1 MKKGLLFSVALA
13 GLMLGSC
20 SSSDDLNGGGTGKF
34 GADGQGFVNVT
45 LNLPTQPQST
55 SRAINDQF
63 DHGDAAEYN
72 VKDATLILFAGGDE
86 ATAKIKAAYNLSGW
100 KKNLTPSAQIST
112 TLSKVQK
119 INVISASPTDKI
131 YAFVV
136 LNHND
141 VLKVTSTN
149 TLLVNGVNFDGTFS
163 ELSTKDMNKSLV
175 KDNLMMSNAV
185 IISKS
190 GSADFSTEK
199 ATTLTDVTDKIYA
212 TESEA
217 TSHPAADIY
226 VERLAAKVTL
236 ANATGT
242 SKNTVS
248 VGSGTAAKTFSYSL
262 EGWRLANVNTSSYLT
277 RQYDNTWNGYKS
289 DATDF
294 TTASHVDYDNNSY
307 RFAGI
312 SAIATGKGYRTY
324 WGKDANYDVAPS
336 FTDGNAEPTLA
347 GGASTYCYENTFNV
361 AHQNVNETT
370 CAIVKMKITPDGYTE
385 GTFFTIDDNKGV
397 VYSEADVKTEIG
409 KRFLAEMGSAYV
421 KTHYYPSATGTIT
434 VKDVEFANAAGEV
447 TITKM
452 TLTDGTTTPDQ
463 VVSDADL
470 NTFKPSIKV
479 NEFKDGYAYYTILIK
494 HFGDELT
501 PWNPSTKTTES
512 YPGTDNEQNWL
523 GRYGVLR
530 NNWYKLEVTGVAAIG
545 ASTPGELNVNHDTTP
560 DDNLKRYISCKI
572 NALSW
577 AVRKQGTTLR

>member
-1 MKKGLLFSVALA
+1 
-13 GLMLGSC
+13 MLGSC

-55 SRAINDQF
+55 SRAINDEF
-63 DHGDAAEYN
+63 DHGDATEYN
-72 VKDATLILFAGGDE
+72 VKDATLILFAGADE
-86 ATAKIKAAYNLSGW
+86 ATAEIKAAYNLSGW

-119 INVISASPTDKI
+119 INVISASSTDKI

-141 VLKVTSTN
+141 ALKVTSTN
-149 TLLVNGVNFDGTFS
+149 TLQVNGTDFTGTF
-163 ELSTKDMNKSLV
+163 EDLSKKDINTPLT

-190 GSADFSTEK
+190 GSADFSSEK
-199 ATTLTDVTDKIYA
+199 ATTLTDVTNKIYK

-217 TSHPAADIY
+217 TTHSAADIY

-236 ANATGT
+236 AKATGT
-242 SKNTVS
+242 STNTVS
-248 VGSGTAAKTFSYSL
+248 VGTATAKTFSYSL

-277 RQYDNTWNGYKS
+277 RQYDNTWNSYMS
-289 DATDF
+289 NAADF
-294 TTASHVDYDNNSY
+294 TTTSHVDYDNNSY

-324 WGKDANYDVAPS
+324 WGKDANYDSEAS
-336 FTDGNAEPTLA
+336 FSDGTNEPNLL
-347 GGASTYCYENTFNV
+347 GDESTYCYENTFNV
-361 AHQNVNETT
+361 AHQNVKETT
-370 CAIVKMKITPDGYTE
+370 CAIVKMKITPNGYSD

-397 VYSEADVKTEIG
+397 VYPIAEVKKEIG
-409 KRFLAEMGSAYV
+409 KRFLAEIGATNV
-421 KTHYYPSATGTIT
+421 KANYYPGTTATIN
-434 VKDVEFANAAGEV
+434 VKDVEFADAAGVV

-452 TLTDGTTTPDQ
+452 TLTDGAHDKDVTA
-463 VVSDADL
+463 ADL
-470 NTFKPSIKV
+470 ATFKPTIKV
-479 NEFKDGYAYYTILIK
+479 NEFKDGFAYYTILIK

-501 PWNPSTKTTES
+501 PWNPSTKATES
-512 YPGTDNEQNWL
+512 YPGTDNEKNWL

-577 AVRKQGTTLR
+577 AVRKQGTVLQ

>member
-1 MKKGLLFSVALA
+1 M
-13 GLMLGSC
+13 
-20 SSSDDLNGGGTGKF
+20 
-34 GADGQGFVNVT
+34 
-45 LNLPTQPQST
+45 
-55 SRAINDQF
+55 
-63 DHGDAAEYN
+63 
-72 VKDATLILFAGGDE
+72 
-86 ATAKIKAAYNLSGW
+86 SGW

-119 INVISASPTDKI
+119 INVISASSTDKI

-141 VLKVTSTN
+141 ALKVTSTN
-149 TLLVNGVNFDGTFS
+149 TLQVNGTDFTGTF
-163 ELSTKDMNKSLV
+163 EDLSKKDINTPLT

-190 GSADFSTEK
+190 GSADFSSEK
-199 ATTLTDVTDKIYA
+199 ATTLTDVTNKIYK

-217 TSHPAADIY
+217 TSHPAANIY

-236 ANATGT
+236 GNATGT
-242 SKNTVS
+242 STNTVS
-248 VGSGTAAKTFSYSL
+248 VGSGAAKTFAYSL

-277 RQYDNTWNGYKS
+277 RLYDNTWNSYKS

-312 SAIATGKGYRTY
+312 SPIATGKGYRTY

-361 AHQNVNETT
+361 AHQNVKETT
-370 CAIVKMKITPDGYTE
+370 CAIVKMKITPDGYSD

-397 VYSEADVKTEIG
+397 VYSKADVKTEIG

-421 KTHYYPSATGTIT
+421 KTHYYPTVTGTIT
-434 VKDVEFANAAGEV
+434 VNDVEFADAAGEV

-452 TLTDGTTTPDQ
+452 TLTDGTTPK

-470 NTFKPSIKV
+470 TTFKPSIKV

-501 PWNPSTKTTES
+501 PWNPSTKTTSS
-512 YPGTDNEQNWL
+512 YPGTNNEENWL

-530 NNWYKLEVTGVAAIG
+530 NNWYKLDVTGVAAIG
-545 ASTPGELNVNHDTTP
+545 ASTPGELNVNNDDTP

-577 AVRKQGTTLR
+577 AVRKQETILQ

>member
-1 MKKGLLFSVALA
+1 MKKTLLFSVALA

-20 SSSDDLNGGGTGKF
+20 SSSDDLNGGETGKF

-55 SRAINDQF
+55 SRAANDVL
-63 DHGDAAEYN
+63 DHGDAKEYN
-72 VKDATLILFAGGDE
+72 VKDATLILFAGADE
-86 ATAKIKAAYNLSGW
+86 ATAQIKAAYNLSGW
-100 KKNLTPSAQIST
+100 KKDLTPSTQIST

-119 INVISASPTDKI
+119 INVISASSTDKI

-141 VLKVTSTN
+141 ALKVTSTN
-149 TLLVNGVNFDGTFS
+149 TLQVNGTDFTGTF
-163 ELSTKDMNKSLV
+163 EDLSKKDINTPLKE
-175 KDNLMMSNAV
+175 DNLMMSNAV
-185 IISKS
+185 IISKP
-190 GSADFSTEK
+190 GKADFSSVE
-199 ATTLTDVTDKIYA
+199 ATTLTDVTDKIYK

-217 TSHPAADIY
+217 TSHPAANIY

-236 ANATGT
+236 EKATGT

-248 VGSGTAAKTFSYSL
+248 VGSGAAKTFAYSL

-294 TTASHVDYDNNSY
+294 TTASHVDYDDNSY

-361 AHQNVNETT
+361 AHQNVKETT
-370 CAIVKMKITPDGYTE
+370 CAIVKMKITPDGYTA

-397 VYSEADVKTEIG
+397 VYSKADVKTEIG

-421 KTHYYPSATGTIT
+421 KTHYYPTVTATIT
-434 VKDVEFANAAGEV
+434 VKDVEFADAAGKV

-452 TLTDGTTTPDQ
+452 TLTDGTTDKEVTA
-463 VVSDADL
+463 ADL
-470 NTFKPSIKV
+470 TTFKPTIKV

-501 PWNPSTKTTES
+501 PWNPSNKTTVS
-512 YPGTDNEQNWL
+512 YPDPKSEQNWL

-530 NNWYKLEVTGVAAIG
+530 NNWYKLDVTGVAAIG
-545 ASTPGELNVNHDTTP
+545 ASTPGELNVNNDDTP

-577 AVRKQGTTLR
+577 AVRTQGTILQ

>member
-1 MKKGLLFSVALA
+1 MKKSLLFSAVLA

-20 SSSDDLNGGGTGKF
+20 SSSDDIAGTSEKF
-34 GADGQGFVNVT
+34 SADGKGYVNVT

-55 SRAINDQF
+55 SRAANDDF
-63 DHGDAAEYN
+63 NHGDADEYKVN
-72 VKDATLILFAGGDE
+72 NATLILFAGGDE
-86 ATAKIKAAYNLSGW
+86 ATATFKAAYNLSGW
-100 KKNLTPSAQIST
+100 KKDDQPSNQIST
-112 TLSKVQK
+112 TLSKVQQ
-119 INVISASPTDKI
+119 INVISASASDKI

-141 VLKVTSTN
+141 AFKVTSSN
-149 TLLVNGVNFDGTFS
+149 TLQVNGANFDGTFS
-163 ELSTKDMNKSLV
+163 ELSTKDMDKSLV

-185 IISKS
+185 IISKP
-190 GSADFSTEK
+190 GSADFSSEK

-242 SKNTVS
+242 STNTVS
-248 VGSGTAAKTFSYSL
+248 VGSGTAAKTFDYTL

-277 RQYDNTWNGYKS
+277 RQYDNTWNSYLSNGS
-289 DATDF
+289 DF
-294 TTASHVDYDNNSY
+294 GGSVSSEYTANKY
-307 RFAGI
+307 RFAGTI
-312 SAIATGKGYRTY
+312 DIETDKGFRTY
-324 WGKDANYDVAPS
+324 WGKDANYDVVPS
-336 FTDGNAEPTLA
+336 FTDGNDEPKLA
-347 GGASTYCYENTFNV
+347 GGADTYCYENTFNV
-361 AHQNVNETT
+361 AHQNVKETT
-370 CAIVKMKITPDGYTE
+370 CAIVKMKITPNGYSD

-397 VYSEADVKTEIG
+397 VYPIAEVKKEIG
-409 KRFLAEMGSAYV
+409 KRFLAEMGATNV
-421 KTHYYPSATGTIT
+421 KANYYSATTATIN
-434 VKDVEFANAAGEV
+434 VKDVEFADAAGVV

-452 TLTDGTTTPDQ
+452 TLTDGATDKEVT
-463 VVSDADL
+463 SADL
-470 NTFKPSIKV
+470 TKFKPTIKV

-501 PWNPSTKTTES
+501 PWNPATKATES
-512 YPGTDNEQNWL
+512 YPGTDSEQNWL

-545 ASTPGELNVNHDTTP
+545 ASTPGELNVNNDNTP

-577 AVRKQGTTLR
+577 AVRKQGTVLQ

>member
-1 MKKGLLFSVALA
+1 MKKTLLFSVALA

-55 SRAINDQF
+55 SRAINDEF
-63 DHGDAAEYN
+63 DHGDATEYN
-72 VKDATLILFAGGDE
+72 VKDATLILFAGADE
-86 ATAKIKAAYNLSGW
+86 ATAEIKAAYNLSGW

-119 INVISASPTDKI
+119 INVISASSTDKI

-141 VLKVTSTN
+141 ALKVTSTN
-149 TLLVNGVNFDGTFS
+149 TLQVNGTDFTGTF
-163 ELSTKDMNKSLV
+163 EDLSKKDINTPLT

-190 GSADFSTEK
+190 GSADFSSEK
-199 ATTLTDVTDKIYA
+199 ATTLTDVTNKIYK

-217 TSHPAADIY
+217 TTHSAADIY

-236 ANATGT
+236 AKATGT
-242 SKNTVS
+242 STNTVS
-248 VGSGTAAKTFSYSL
+248 VGTATAKTFSYSL

-277 RQYDNTWNGYKS
+277 RQYDNTWNSYMS
-289 DATDF
+289 NAADF
-294 TTASHVDYDNNSY
+294 TTTSHVDYDNNSY

-324 WGKDANYDVAPS
+324 WGKDANYDSEAS
-336 FTDGNAEPTLA
+336 FSDGTNEPNLL
-347 GGASTYCYENTFNV
+347 GDESTYCYENTFNV
-361 AHQNVNETT
+361 AHQNVKETT
-370 CAIVKMKITPDGYTE
+370 CAIVKMKITPNGYSD

-397 VYSEADVKTEIG
+397 VYPIAEVKKEIG
-409 KRFLAEMGSAYV
+409 KRFLAEIGATNV
-421 KTHYYPSATGTIT
+421 KANYYPGTTATIN
-434 VKDVEFANAAGEV
+434 VKDVEFADAAGVV

-452 TLTDGTTTPDQ
+452 TLTDGAHDKDVTA
-463 VVSDADL
+463 ADL
-470 NTFKPSIKV
+470 ATFKPTIKV
-479 NEFKDGYAYYTILIK
+479 NEFKDGFAYYTILIK

-501 PWNPSTKTTES
+501 PWNPSTKATES
-512 YPGTDNEQNWL
+512 YPGTDNEKNWL

-577 AVRKQGTTLR
+577 AVRTQGTILQ

>member
-1 MKKGLLFSVALA
+1 
-13 GLMLGSC
+13 MLGSC

-55 SRAINDQF
+55 SRAINDDF
-63 DHGDAAEYN
+63 DHGDATEYN
-72 VKDATLILFAGGDE
+72 VKDATLILFAGADE
-86 ATAKIKAAYNLSGW
+86 ATAQIKAAYNLSGW
-100 KKNLTPSAQIST
+100 KKDLTPSDQIST

-119 INVISASPTDKI
+119 INVISASSTDKI

-136 LNHND
+136 LNHNNA
-141 VLKVTSTN
+141 LQVTPTN
-149 TLLVNGVNFDGTFS
+149 TLKVNGTDFTGTFAD
-163 ELSTKDMNKSLV
+163 LSNKDINTSLT

-185 IISKS
+185 IISKP

-217 TSHPAADIY
+217 TSHPAANIY

-236 ANATGT
+236 GYATGT
-242 SKNTVS
+242 SRNTVS
-248 VGSGTAAKTFSYSL
+248 VGSGAAKTFAYSL

-312 SAIATGKGYRTY
+312 SAIATGNGYRTY

-361 AHQNVNETT
+361 AHQNVKETT
-370 CAIVKMKITPDGYTE
+370 CAIVKMKITPDGYTA

-397 VYSEADVKTEIG
+397 VYTKADVKTEIG

-421 KTHYYPSATGTIT
+421 KTHYYPTVTATIT
-434 VKDVEFANAAGEV
+434 VKDVEFADAAGEV

-452 TLTDGTTTPDQ
+452 TLTDGATDQ

-470 NTFKPSIKV
+470 TTFKPTIKV

-501 PWNPSTKTTES
+501 PWNPSTKTTLS
-512 YPGTDNEQNWL
+512 YPGTNNEENWL

-530 NNWYKLEVTGVAAIG
+530 NNWYKLDVTGVATIG
-545 ASTPGELNVNHDTTP
+545 ASTPGELDVNNDDTP

-577 AVRKQGTTLR
+577 AVRKQNTILQ

>member
-1 MKKGLLFSVALA
+1 MKKTLLFSVALA

-55 SRAINDQF
+55 SRAINDEF
-63 DHGDAAEYN
+63 DHGDATEYN
-72 VKDATLILFAGGDE
+72 VKDATLILFAGADE
-86 ATAKIKAAYNLSGW
+86 ATAEIKAAYNLSGW

-119 INVISASPTDKI
+119 INVISASSTDKI

-141 VLKVTSTN
+141 ALKVTSTN
-149 TLLVNGVNFDGTFS
+149 TLQVNGTDFTGTF
-163 ELSTKDMNKSLV
+163 EDLSKKDINTPLT

-190 GSADFSTEK
+190 GSADFSSEK
-199 ATTLTDVTDKIYA
+199 ATTLTDVTNKIYK

-217 TSHPAADIY
+217 TTHSAADIY

-236 ANATGT
+236 AKATGT
-242 SKNTVS
+242 STNTVS
-248 VGSGTAAKTFSYSL
+248 VGTATAKTFSYSL

-277 RQYDNTWNGYKS
+277 RQYDNTWNSYMS
-289 DATDF
+289 NAADF
-294 TTASHVDYDNNSY
+294 TTTSHVDYDNNSY

-324 WGKDANYDVAPS
+324 WGKDANYDSEAS
-336 FTDGNAEPTLA
+336 FSDGTNEPNLL
-347 GGASTYCYENTFNV
+347 GDESTYCYENTFNV
-361 AHQNVNETT
+361 AHQNVKETT
-370 CAIVKMKITPDGYTE
+370 CAIVKMKITPNGYSD

-397 VYSEADVKTEIG
+397 VYPIAEVKKEIG
-409 KRFLAEMGSAYV
+409 KRFLAEIGATNV
-421 KTHYYPSATGTIT
+421 KANYYPGTTATIN
-434 VKDVEFANAAGEV
+434 VKDVEFADAAGVV

-452 TLTDGTTTPDQ
+452 TLTDGAHDKDVTA
-463 VVSDADL
+463 ADL
-470 NTFKPSIKV
+470 ATFKPTIKV
-479 NEFKDGYAYYTILIK
+479 NEFKDGFAYYTILIK

-501 PWNPSTKTTES
+501 PWNPSTKATES
-512 YPGTDNEQNWL
+512 YPGTDNEKNWL

>member
-1 MKKGLLFSVALA
+1 
-13 GLMLGSC
+13 MLGSC

-55 SRAINDQF
+55 SRAINDEF
-63 DHGDAAEYN
+63 DHGDATEYN
-72 VKDATLILFAGGDE
+72 VKDATLILFAGADE
-86 ATAKIKAAYNLSGW
+86 ATAQIKAAYNLSGW
-100 KKNLTPSAQIST
+100 KKDLTPSAQIST

-119 INVISASPTDKI
+119 INVISASSTDKI

-136 LNHND
+136 LNHNNA
-141 VLKVTSTN
+141 LQVTPTN
-149 TLLVNGVNFDGTFS
+149 TLKVNGTDFTGTFAD
-163 ELSTKDMNKSLV
+163 LSNKDINTSLT

-185 IISKS
+185 IISKP

-217 TSHPAADIY
+217 TSHPAANIY

-236 ANATGT
+236 GKATGT
-242 SKNTVS
+242 STNTVS
-248 VGSGTAAKTFSYSL
+248 VGSVAAKIFAYSL

-312 SAIATGKGYRTY
+312 SPIATGKGYRTY
-324 WGKDANYDVAPS
+324 WGKDANYEAAPS

-361 AHQNVNETT
+361 AHQNVKETT
-370 CAIVKMKITPDGYTE
+370 CAIVKMKITPDGYSD

-397 VYSEADVKTEIG
+397 VYSKADVKTEIG
-409 KRFLAEMGSAYV
+409 NRFLAEIGDAKV
-421 KTHYYPSATGTIT
+421 KANYYPTTTATIK
-434 VKDVEFANAAGEV
+434 VKDVEFADAAGEV

-452 TLTDGTTTPDQ
+452 ILTDGTKDKEVTA
-463 VVSDADL
+463 ADL
-470 NTFKPSIKV
+470 TTFKPTIKV

-501 PWNPSTKTTES
+501 PWNPSNKTTVS
-512 YPGTDNEQNWL
+512 YPDPNSEQNWL

-530 NNWYKLEVTGVAAIG
+530 NNWYKLDVTGVAAIG
-545 ASTPGELNVNHDTTP
+545 ASTPGELNVNNDDTP

-577 AVRKQGTTLR
+577 AVRKQETILQ

>member
-1 MKKGLLFSVALA
+1 MKKSLLFSAVLA

-20 SSSDDLNGGGTGKF
+20 SSSDDIAGTSEKF
-34 GADGQGFVNVT
+34 SADGKGYVNVT

-55 SRAINDQF
+55 SRAANDDF
-63 DHGDAAEYN
+63 NHGDADEYKVN
-72 VKDATLILFAGGDE
+72 NATLILFAGGDE
-86 ATAKIKAAYNLSGW
+86 ATATFKAAYNLSGW
-100 KKNLTPSAQIST
+100 KKDDQPSNQIST
-112 TLSKVQK
+112 TLSKVQQ
-119 INVISASPTDKI
+119 INVISASASDKI

-141 VLKVTSTN
+141 AFKVTSSN
-149 TLLVNGVNFDGTFS
+149 TLQVNGANFDGTFS
-163 ELSTKDMNKSLV
+163 ELSTKDMDKSLV

-185 IISKS
+185 IISKP
-190 GSADFSTEK
+190 GSADFSSEK

-242 SKNTVS
+242 STNTVS
-248 VGSGTAAKTFSYSL
+248 VGSGTAAKTFDYTL

-277 RQYDNTWNGYKS
+277 RQYDNTWNSYLSNGS
-289 DATDF
+289 DF
-294 TTASHVDYDNNSY
+294 GGSVSSEYTANKY
-307 RFAGI
+307 RFAGTI
-312 SAIATGKGYRTY
+312 DIETDKGFRTY
-324 WGKDANYDVAPS
+324 WGKDANYDVVPS
-336 FTDGNAEPTLA
+336 FTDGNDEPKLA
-347 GGASTYCYENTFNV
+347 GGADTYCYENTFNV
-361 AHQNVNETT
+361 AHQNVKETT
-370 CAIVKMKITPDGYTE
+370 CAIVKMKITPNGYSD

-397 VYSEADVKTEIG
+397 VYPIAEVKKEIG
-409 KRFLAEMGSAYV
+409 KRFLAEMGATNV
-421 KTHYYPSATGTIT
+421 KANYYSATTATIN
-434 VKDVEFANAAGEV
+434 VKDVEFADAAGVV

-452 TLTDGTTTPDQ
+452 TLTDGATDKEVT
-463 VVSDADL
+463 SADL
-470 NTFKPSIKV
+470 TKFKPTIKV

-501 PWNPSTKTTES
+501 PWNPATKATES
-512 YPGTDNEQNWL
+512 YPGTDNEKNWL

-545 ASTPGELNVNHDTTP
+545 ASTPGELDVNHDPTP

-577 AVRKQGTTLR
+577 AVRKQGTVLQ

>member
-1 MKKGLLFSVALA
+1 MKKTLLFSVALA

-55 SRAINDQF
+55 SRAANDVL
-63 DHGDAAEYN
+63 DHGDAEEYKVN
-72 VKDATLILFAGGDE
+72 DATLILFAGADE
-86 ATAKIKAAYNLSGW
+86 ATAQIKAAYNLSGW
-100 KKNLTPSAQIST
+100 KKDLTPSTQIST

-119 INVISASPTDKI
+119 INVISASSTDKI

-141 VLKVTSTN
+141 ALKVTSTN
-149 TLLVNGVNFDGTFS
+149 TLQVNGTDFTGTF
-163 ELSTKDMNKSLV
+163 EDLSKKDINTPLKE
-175 KDNLMMSNAV
+175 DNLMMSNAV
-185 IISKS
+185 IISKP
-190 GSADFSTEK
+190 GKADFSSVE
-199 ATTLTDVTDKIYA
+199 ATTLTDVTDKIYK

-217 TSHPAADIY
+217 TSHPAANIY

-236 ANATGT
+236 EKATGT

-248 VGSGTAAKTFSYSL
+248 VGSGAAKTFAYSL

-294 TTASHVDYDNNSY
+294 TTASHVDYDDNSY

-361 AHQNVNETT
+361 AHQNVKETT
-370 CAIVKMKITPDGYTE
+370 CAIVKMKITPDGYTA

-397 VYSEADVKTEIG
+397 VYSKADVKTEIG

-421 KTHYYPSATGTIT
+421 KTHYYPTVTATIT
-434 VKDVEFANAAGEV
+434 VKDVEFADAAGKV

-452 TLTDGTTTPDQ
+452 TLTDGTTDKEVTA
-463 VVSDADL
+463 ADL
-470 NTFKPSIKV
+470 TTFKPTIKV

-501 PWNPSTKTTES
+501 PWNPSNKTTVS
-512 YPGTDNEQNWL
+512 YPDPKSEQNWL

-530 NNWYKLEVTGVAAIG
+530 NNWYKLDVTGVAAIG
-545 ASTPGELNVNHDTTP
+545 ASTPGELNVNNDDTP

-577 AVRKQGTTLR
+577 AVRKQNTILQ

>member
-1 MKKGLLFSVALA
+1 MKKSLLFSAVLA

-20 SSSDDLNGGGTGKF
+20 SSSDDIAGTSEKF
-34 GADGQGFVNVT
+34 SADGKGYVNVT

-55 SRAINDQF
+55 SRAINDDF
-63 DHGDAAEYN
+63 DHGDATEYN
-72 VKDATLILFAGGDE
+72 VKDATLILFAGADE

-100 KKNLTPSAQIST
+100 KKDITPSAQIST

-119 INVISASPTDKI
+119 INVISASSTDKI

-136 LNHND
+136 LNHNNA
-141 VLKVTSTN
+141 LKVTPTN
-149 TLLVNGVNFDGTFS
+149 TLQVHGTDFTGTFAD
-163 ELSTKDMNKSLV
+163 LSKEDINTSLT

-217 TSHPAADIY
+217 TSHPAANIY

-236 ANATGT
+236 GNATGT
-242 SKNTVS
+242 STNTVS
-248 VGSGTAAKTFSYSL
+248 VGSGGAAKTFTYSL

-312 SAIATGKGYRTY
+312 SAIATGEGYRTY
-324 WGKDANYDVAPS
+324 WGKDANYDVDYS

-361 AHQNVNETT
+361 AHQNVKETT
-370 CAIVKMKITPDGYTE
+370 CAIVKMKIAPYGYTA

-397 VYSEADVKTEIG
+397 VYSVDAVKTAIG
-409 KRFLAEMGSAYV
+409 NKFLNDYEAKI
-421 KTHYYPSATGTIT
+421 KTSTDYYAGTTGTIS
-434 VKDVEFANAAGEV
+434 VKNVEFADVAGLV
-447 TITKM
+447 DITKM
-452 TLTDGTTTPDQ
+452 TLTDGKTDKEVTA
-463 VVSDADL
+463 ADL
-470 NTFKPSIKV
+470 TTFKPTIKV

-501 PWNPSTKTTES
+501 PWNPSTKTNAS
-512 YPGTDNEQNWL
+512 YPDPNSEQNWL

-530 NNWYKLEVTGVAAIG
+530 NNWYQLEVTGVAAIG
-545 ASTPGELNVNHDTTP
+545 ASTPGELNVNNDDTP

-577 AVRKQGTTLR
+577 AVRKQNTILQ

>member
-1 MKKGLLFSVALA
+1 MKKSLLFSAVLA

-20 SSSDDLNGGGTGKF
+20 SSSDDIAGTSEKF
-34 GADGQGFVNVT
+34 SADGKGYVNVT

-55 SRAINDQF
+55 SRAINDEF
-63 DHGDAAEYN
+63 DHGVPDEYKVN
-72 VKDATLILFAGGDE
+72 DATLILFAGADE
-86 ATAKIKAAYNLSGW
+86 ATATFKAAYKLDGW
-100 KKNLTPSAQIST
+100 KKDLTPSAQIST

-119 INVISASPTDKI
+119 INVISASSTDKI

-136 LNHND
+136 LNHNSA
-141 VLKVTSTN
+141 LKVTPTN
-149 TLLVNGVNFDGTFS
+149 TLKVHENDFTGTFAD
-163 ELSTKDMNKSLV
+163 LSKEDINTSLT

-185 IISKS
+185 IISKP

-217 TSHPAADIY
+217 TSHPAANIY

-236 ANATGT
+236 ENATGT
-242 SKNTVS
+242 STNTVS
-248 VGSGTAAKTFSYSL
+248 VGSGGTAKTFAYSL

-277 RQYDNTWNGYKS
+277 RQYDNKWNGYKS
-289 DATDF
+289 DAKDF
-294 TTASHVDYDNNSY
+294 TTTSHADFDNNAY

-312 SAIATGKGYRTY
+312 NAIATGMGYRTY
-324 WGKDANYDVAPS
+324 WGMDANYDVAPA
-336 FTDGNAEPTLA
+336 FADGNDEPTLA

-361 AHQNVNETT
+361 AHQNVKETT
-370 CAIVKMKITPDGYTE
+370 CAIVKMKITPDGYTA

-397 VYSEADVKTEIG
+397 VYSKDDVKTEIG
-409 KRFLAEMGSAYV
+409 NRFLAEIGDANV
-421 KTHYYPSATGTIT
+421 KANYYPATTATIK
-434 VKDVEFANAAGEV
+434 VKDIEFADAAGEV

-452 TLTDGTTTPDQ
+452 TLTDGTIDKE
-463 VVSDADL
+463 VKASDL
-470 NTFKPSIKV
+470 TTFKPTIKV

-501 PWNPSTKTTES
+501 PWNPATKTTES
-512 YPGTDNEQNWL
+512 YPGSDSEQNWL

-545 ASTPGELNVNHDTTP
+545 ASTPGELNVNNDNTP

-577 AVRKQGTTLR
+577 AVRKQGTVLQ

>member
-1 MKKGLLFSVALA
+1 MKKTLLFSVALA

-55 SRAINDQF
+55 SRAINDEF
-63 DHGDAAEYN
+63 DHGDATEYN
-72 VKDATLILFAGGDE
+72 VKDATLILFAGADE
-86 ATAKIKAAYNLSGW
+86 ATAEIKAAYNLSGW

-119 INVISASPTDKI
+119 INVISASSTDKI

-141 VLKVTSTN
+141 ALKVTSTN
-149 TLLVNGVNFDGTFS
+149 TLQVNGTDFTGTF
-163 ELSTKDMNKSLV
+163 EDLSKKDINTPLT

-190 GSADFSTEK
+190 GSADFSSEK
-199 ATTLTDVTDKIYA
+199 ATTLTDVTNKIYK

-217 TSHPAADIY
+217 TSHPAANIY

-236 ANATGT
+236 GNATGT
-242 SKNTVS
+242 STNTVS
-248 VGSGTAAKTFSYSL
+248 VGSGAAKTFAYSL
-262 EGWRLANVNTSSYLT
+262 EGWRLANVNASSYLT
-277 RQYDNTWNGYKS
+277 RQYDNTWNDYKS

-312 SAIATGKGYRTY
+312 SPIATGKGYRTY

-361 AHQNVNETT
+361 AHQNVKETT
-370 CAIVKMKITPDGYTE
+370 CAIVKMKITPDGYSD

-397 VYSEADVKTEIG
+397 VYSKADVKTEIG

-421 KTHYYPSATGTIT
+421 KTHYYPTVTGTIT
-434 VKDVEFANAAGEV
+434 VNDVEFADAAGEV

-452 TLTDGTTTPDQ
+452 TLTDGTTPK

-470 NTFKPSIKV
+470 TTFKPSIKV

-501 PWNPSTKTTES
+501 PWNPSTKTTSS
-512 YPGTDNEQNWL
+512 YPGTNNEENWL

-530 NNWYKLEVTGVAAIG
+530 NNWYKLDVTGVAAIG
-545 ASTPGELNVNHDTTP
+545 ASTPGELNVNNDDTP

-577 AVRKQGTTLR
+577 AVRKQETILQ

>member
-1 MKKGLLFSVALA
+1 
-13 GLMLGSC
+13 MLGSC

-289 DATDF
+289 NAADF

-324 WGKDANYDVAPS
+324 WGKDANYDSEAS
-336 FTDGNAEPTLA
+336 FSDGTNEPNLL
-347 GGASTYCYENTFNV
+347 GDESTYCYENTFNV
-361 AHQNVNETT
+361 AHQNVKETT
-370 CAIVKMKITPDGYTE
+370 CAIVKMKITPNGYSD

-397 VYSEADVKTEIG
+397 VYPIAEVKKEIG
-409 KRFLAEMGSAYV
+409 KRFLAEIGATNV
-421 KTHYYPSATGTIT
+421 KANYYPGTTATIN
-434 VKDVEFANAAGEV
+434 VKDVEFADAAGVV

-452 TLTDGTTTPDQ
+452 TLTDGAHDKDVTA
-463 VVSDADL
+463 ADL
-470 NTFKPSIKV
+470 ATFKPTIKV
-479 NEFKDGYAYYTILIK
+479 NEFKDGFAYYTILIK

-501 PWNPSTKTTES
+501 PWNPSTKATES
-512 YPGTDNEQNWL
+512 YPGTDNEKNWL

-577 AVRKQGTTLR
+577 AVRKQRTILH

>member
-1 MKKGLLFSVALA
+1 
-13 GLMLGSC
+13 MLGSC

-55 SRAINDQF
+55 SRAINDDF
-63 DHGDAAEYN
+63 DHGDATEYN
-72 VKDATLILFAGGDE
+72 VKDATLILFAGADE
-86 ATAKIKAAYNLSGW
+86 ATAQIKAAYNLSGW
-100 KKNLTPSAQIST
+100 KKDLTPSDQIST

-119 INVISASPTDKI
+119 INVISASSTDKI

-136 LNHND
+136 LNHNNA
-141 VLKVTSTN
+141 LQVTPTN
-149 TLLVNGVNFDGTFS
+149 TLKVNGTDFTGTFAD
-163 ELSTKDMNKSLV
+163 LSNKDINTSLT

-185 IISKS
+185 IISKP

-217 TSHPAADIY
+217 TSHPAANIY

-236 ANATGT
+236 GNATGT
-242 SKNTVS
+242 STNTVS
-248 VGSGTAAKTFSYSL
+248 VGSGAAKTFAYSL

-312 SAIATGKGYRTY
+312 SAIATGNGYRTY

-361 AHQNVNETT
+361 AHQNVKETT
-370 CAIVKMKITPDGYTE
+370 CAIVKMKITPDGYTA

-397 VYSEADVKTEIG
+397 VYTKSDVKTEIG

-421 KTHYYPSATGTIT
+421 KTHYYPTVTATIT
-434 VKDVEFANAAGEV
+434 VKDVEFADAAGEV

-452 TLTDGTTTPDQ
+452 TLTDGATDQ

-470 NTFKPSIKV
+470 TTFKPTIKV

-501 PWNPSTKTTES
+501 PWNPSTKTTLS
-512 YPGTDNEQNWL
+512 YPGTNNEENWL

-530 NNWYKLEVTGVAAIG
+530 NNWYKLDVTGVATIG
-545 ASTPGELNVNHDTTP
+545 ASTPGELDVNNDDTP

-577 AVRKQGTTLR
+577 AVRKQNTILQ

>member
-1 MKKGLLFSVALA
+1 
-13 GLMLGSC
+13 MLGSC

-55 SRAINDQF
+55 SRAINDDF
-63 DHGDAAEYN
+63 DHGDATEYN
-72 VKDATLILFAGGDE
+72 VKDATLILFAGADE

-100 KKNLTPSAQIST
+100 KKDITPSAQIST

-119 INVISASPTDKI
+119 INVISASSTDKI

-136 LNHND
+136 LNHNNA
-141 VLKVTSTN
+141 LKVTPTN
-149 TLLVNGVNFDGTFS
+149 TLQVNGTDFTGTFAD
-163 ELSTKDMNKSLV
+163 LSKEDINKSLT

-185 IISKS
+185 IISKP

-217 TSHPAADIY
+217 TSHPAANIY

-236 ANATGT
+236 GNATGT
-242 SKNTVS
+242 STNTVS
-248 VGSGTAAKTFSYSL
+248 VGSGAAKTFAYSL

-312 SAIATGKGYRTY
+312 SAIAAGKGYRTY
-324 WGKDANYDVAPS
+324 WGEDANYAVAPA
-336 FTDGNAEPTLA
+336 FTDGNDEPTLA

-361 AHQNVNETT
+361 AHQNVKETT
-370 CAIVKMKITPDGYTE
+370 CAIVKMKITPDGYSD

-397 VYSEADVKTEIG
+397 VYSKDDVKTEIG

-421 KTHYYPSATGTIT
+421 KTHYYPTVTGTITVT
-434 VKDVEFANAAGEV
+434 VKDVEFADAAGEV

-452 TLTDGTTTPDQ
+452 TLTDGATDQ

-470 NTFKPSIKV
+470 TTFKPTIKV

-501 PWNPSTKTTES
+501 PWNPSNKTTVS
-512 YPGTDNEQNWL
+512 YPDPNSEQNWL

-530 NNWYKLEVTGVAAIG
+530 NNWYKLDVTGVAAIG
-545 ASTPGELNVNHDTTP
+545 ASTPGELNVNNDDTP

-577 AVRKQGTTLR
+577 AVRKQETILQ

>member
-1 MKKGLLFSVALA
+1 MKKTLLFSVALA

-55 SRAINDQF
+55 SRAINDDF
-63 DHGDAAEYN
+63 DHGDATEYN
-72 VKDATLILFAGGDE
+72 VKDATLILFAGADE

-100 KKNLTPSAQIST
+100 KKDITPSAQIST

-119 INVISASPTDKI
+119 INVISASSTNKI

-136 LNHND
+136 LNHNNA
-141 VLKVTSTN
+141 LKVTPTN
-149 TLLVNGVNFDGTFS
+149 TLQVNGTDFTGTFAD
-163 ELSTKDMNKSLV
+163 LSKEDINKSLT

-185 IISKS
+185 IISKP

-217 TSHPAADIY
+217 TSHPAANIY

-236 ANATGT
+236 GNATGT
-242 SKNTVS
+242 STNTVS
-248 VGSGTAAKTFSYSL
+248 VGSGAAKTFAYSL

-312 SAIATGKGYRTY
+312 SAIAAGKGYRTY
-324 WGKDANYDVAPS
+324 WGEDANYDVAPA
-336 FTDGNAEPTLA
+336 FTDGNDEPTLA

-361 AHQNVNETT
+361 AHQNVKETT
-370 CAIVKMKITPDGYTE
+370 CAIVKMKITPYGYSD

-397 VYSEADVKTEIG
+397 VYSKDDVKTEIG

-421 KTHYYPSATGTIT
+421 KTHYYPTVTGTITVT
-434 VKDVEFANAAGEV
+434 VKDVEFADAAGEV

-452 TLTDGTTTPDQ
+452 TLTDGATDQ

-470 NTFKPSIKV
+470 TTFKPTIKV

-501 PWNPSTKTTES
+501 PWNPSNKTTVS
-512 YPGTDNEQNWL
+512 YPDPNSEQNWL

-530 NNWYKLEVTGVAAIG
+530 NNWYKLDVTGVAAIG
-545 ASTPGELNVNHDTTP
+545 ASTPGELNVNNDDTP

-577 AVRKQGTTLR
+577 AVRKQETILQ

>member
-1 MKKGLLFSVALA
+1 MKKSLLFSAVLA

-20 SSSDDLNGGGTGKF
+20 SSSDDIAGTSEKF
-34 GADGQGFVNVT
+34 SADGKGYVNVT

-55 SRAINDQF
+55 SRAINDDF
-63 DHGDAAEYN
+63 DHGVADEYKVN
-72 VKDATLILFAGGDE
+72 DATLILFVGADE
-86 ATAKIKAAYNLSGW
+86 ATAQIKAAYNLSGW
-100 KKNLTPSAQIST
+100 KKDLTPSDQIST

-119 INVISASPTDKI
+119 INVISASSTDKI

-141 VLKVTSTN
+141 ALKVTPTN
-149 TLLVNGVNFDGTFS
+149 TLLVNGTDFTGTFAD
-163 ELSTKDMNKSLV
+163 LSKKDIEKSLT
-175 KDNLMMSNAV
+175 KENLMMSNAV
-185 IISKS
+185 IISKP
-190 GSADFSTEK
+190 GDADISTEK
-199 ATTLTDVTDKIYA
+199 ATTLTDVTGKIYK

-217 TSHPAADIY
+217 TSHPAANIY

-236 ANATGT
+236 GNATGT
-242 SKNTVS
+242 STNKVS
-248 VGSGTAAKTFSYSL
+248 VGSGSTAKTFAYSL

-294 TTASHVDYDNNSY
+294 TTASHVDYDRNSY

-312 SAIATGKGYRTY
+312 SPIATGNYRTY
-324 WGKDANYDVAPS
+324 WGKDANYDVAPA

-361 AHQNVNETT
+361 AHQNVKETT
-370 CAIVKMKITPDGYTE
+370 CAIVKMKITPDGYSD

-397 VYSEADVKTEIG
+397 VYSKADVKTEIG
-409 KRFLAEMGSAYV
+409 KRFLAEIGDANV
-421 KTHYYPSATGTIT
+421 KANYYPTTTATIK
-434 VKDVEFANAAGEV
+434 VKDVEFADAAGEV

-452 TLTDGTTTPDQ
+452 ILTDGTTDKEVTA
-463 VVSDADL
+463 ADL
-470 NTFKPSIKV
+470 TKFKPSIKV

-501 PWNPSTKTTES
+501 PWNPSTKTTLS
-512 YPGTDNEQNWL
+512 YPGTNNEQNWL

-530 NNWYKLEVTGVAAIG
+530 NNWYKLDVTGVAAIG
-545 ASTPGELNVNHDTTP
+545 ASTPGELNVNNDDTP

-577 AVRKQGTTLR
+577 AVRKQGTILQ

>member
-1 MKKGLLFSVALA
+1 
-13 GLMLGSC
+13 MLGSC

-55 SRAINDQF
+55 SRAINDEF
-63 DHGDAAEYN
+63 DHGDATEYN
-72 VKDATLILFAGGDE
+72 VKDATLILFAGADE
-86 ATAKIKAAYNLSGW
+86 ATAEIKAAYNLSGW

-119 INVISASPTDKI
+119 INVISASSTDKI

-141 VLKVTSTN
+141 ALKVTSTN
-149 TLLVNGVNFDGTFS
+149 TLQVNGTDFTGTF
-163 ELSTKDMNKSLV
+163 EDLSKKDINTPLT

-190 GSADFSTEK
+190 GSADFSSEK
-199 ATTLTDVTDKIYA
+199 ATTLTDVTNKIYK

-217 TSHPAADIY
+217 TTHSAADIY

-236 ANATGT
+236 AKATGT
-242 SKNTVS
+242 STNTVS
-248 VGSGTAAKTFSYSL
+248 VGTATAKTFSYSL

-277 RQYDNTWNGYKS
+277 RQYDNTWNSYMS
-289 DATDF
+289 NAADF
-294 TTASHVDYDNNSY
+294 TTTSHVDYDNNSY

-324 WGKDANYDVAPS
+324 WGKDANYDSEAS
-336 FTDGNAEPTLA
+336 FSDGTNEPNLL
-347 GGASTYCYENTFNV
+347 GDESTYCYENTFNV
-361 AHQNVNETT
+361 AYQNVKETT
-370 CAIVKMKITPDGYTE
+370 CAIVKMKITPNGYSD

-397 VYSEADVKTEIG
+397 VYPIAEVKKEIG
-409 KRFLAEMGSAYV
+409 KRFLAEIGATNV
-421 KTHYYPSATGTIT
+421 KANYYPGTTATIN
-434 VKDVEFANAAGEV
+434 VKDVEFADAAGVV

-452 TLTDGTTTPDQ
+452 TLTDGAHDKDVTA
-463 VVSDADL
+463 ADL
-470 NTFKPSIKV
+470 ATFKPTIKV
-479 NEFKDGYAYYTILIK
+479 NEFKDGFAYYTILIK

-501 PWNPSTKTTES
+501 PWNPSTKATES
-512 YPGTDNEQNWL
+512 YPGTDNEKNWL

-577 AVRKQGTTLR
+577 AVRTQGTILQ

>member
-1 MKKGLLFSVALA
+1 MKKSLLFSAVLA

-20 SSSDDLNGGGTGKF
+20 SSSDDIAGTSEKF
-34 GADGQGFVNVT
+34 SADGKGYVNVT

-55 SRAINDQF
+55 SRAINDDF
-63 DHGDAAEYN
+63 DHGVADEYKVN
-72 VKDATLILFAGGDE
+72 DATLILFVGADE
-86 ATAKIKAAYNLSGW
+86 ATATFKAAYKLDGW
-100 KKNLTPSAQIST
+100 KKDLTPSAQIST

-119 INVISASPTDKI
+119 INVISASSTDKI

-136 LNHND
+136 LNNNGA
-141 VLKVTSTN
+141 LKVTPTN
-149 TLLVNGVNFDGTFS
+149 TLKVHENDFTGTFAD
-163 ELSTKDMNKSLV
+163 LSKEDINTFLK

-185 IISKS
+185 IISKP
-190 GSADFSTEK
+190 GSADFSSVK
-199 ATTLTDVTDKIYA
+199 ATTLTDVTDKIYK

-217 TSHPAADIY
+217 TSHPAANIY

-236 ANATGT
+236 ENATGT
-242 SKNTVS
+242 SKNKVS
-248 VGSGTAAKTFSYSL
+248 VGSGTAKTFAYSL

-277 RQYDNTWNGYKS
+277 RQYDNNWNGYKS

-294 TTASHVDYDNNSY
+294 TVTSHTDYDNNAY

-312 SAIATGKGYRTY
+312 KAIDTGMGYRTY
-324 WGKDANYDVAPS
+324 WGKDANYDVLPN
-336 FTDGNAEPTLA
+336 FTDGNDEPTLA

-361 AHQNVNETT
+361 AHQNVKETT
-370 CAIVKMKITPDGYTE
+370 CAIVKMKITPEGYSD

-397 VYSEADVKTEIG
+397 VYSIDDVKTEIG
-409 KRFLAEMGSAYV
+409 KRFLAEIGDANV
-421 KTHYYPSATGTIT
+421 KANYYPTTTATITVT
-434 VKDVEFANAAGEV
+434 VKDVEFADAAGEV

-452 TLTDGTTTPDQ
+452 TLTDGTTDKEVTA
-463 VVSDADL
+463 ADL
-470 NTFKPSIKV
+470 TTFKPTIKV

-501 PWNPSTKTTES
+501 PWNPSTKTTLS
-512 YPGTDNEQNWL
+512 YPDTNKEENWL

-530 NNWYKLEVTGVAAIG
+530 NNWYKLDVTGVAAIG
-545 ASTPGELNVNHDTTP
+545 ASTPGELNVNNDDTP

-577 AVRKQGTTLR
+577 AVRKQGTILQ

>member
-1 MKKGLLFSVALA
+1 
-13 GLMLGSC
+13 MLGSC

-55 SRAINDQF
+55 SRAINDDF
-63 DHGDAAEYN
+63 DHGDATEYN
-72 VKDATLILFAGGDE
+72 VKDATLILFAGADE

-100 KKNLTPSAQIST
+100 KKDITPSAQIST

-119 INVISASPTDKI
+119 INVISASSTDKI

-136 LNHND
+136 LNHNNA
-141 VLKVTSTN
+141 LQVTPTN
-149 TLLVNGVNFDGTFS
+149 TLKVNGTDFTGTFAD
-163 ELSTKDMNKSLV
+163 LSNKDINTSLT

-185 IISKS
+185 IISKP

-199 ATTLTDVTDKIYA
+199 ATTLTDITDKIYA

-217 TSHPAADIY
+217 TSHPAANIY

-236 ANATGT
+236 GNATGT
-242 SKNTVS
+242 STNTVS
-248 VGSGTAAKTFSYSL
+248 VGSGAAKTFAYSL

-312 SAIATGKGYRTY
+312 SAIATGMGYRTY
-324 WGKDANYDVAPS
+324 WGKDANYDGAPA
-336 FTDGNAEPTLA
+336 FTDGNDEPTLA

-361 AHQNVNETT
+361 AHQNVKETT
-370 CAIVKMKITPDGYTE
+370 CAIVKMKITPDGYSD

-397 VYSEADVKTEIG
+397 VYSKADVKTEIG
-409 KRFLAEMGSAYV
+409 NRFLAEMGSAYV
-421 KTHYYPSATGTIT
+421 KTHYYPTVTATIT
-434 VKDVEFANAAGEV
+434 VKDVEFADAAGEV

-452 TLTDGTTTPDQ
+452 TLTDGATDQ

-470 NTFKPSIKV
+470 TTFKLTIKV
-479 NEFKDGYAYYTILIK
+479 NEFKDGYAYYTI
-494 HFGDELT
+494 
-501 PWNPSTKTTES
+501 
-512 YPGTDNEQNWL
+512 
-523 GRYGVLR
+523 
-530 NNWYKLEVTGVAAIG
+530 
-545 ASTPGELNVNHDTTP
+545 
-560 DDNLKRYISCKI
+560 
-572 NALSW
+572 
-577 AVRKQGTTLR
+577 

>member
-1 MKKGLLFSVALA
+1 
-13 GLMLGSC
+13 MLGSC
-20 SSSDDLNGGGTGKF
+20 SSSDDLNGGETGKF

-55 SRAINDQF
+55 SRASNDEF
-63 DHGDAAEYN
+63 DHGDATEYN
-72 VKDATLILFAGGDE
+72 VKDATLILFAGADE
-86 ATAKIKAAYNLSGW
+86 ATATIKAAYNLSGW
-100 KKNLTPSAQIST
+100 KKDLTPSDQIST

-141 VLKVTSTN
+141 ALKVTPTN
-149 TLLVNGVNFDGTFS
+149 TLQVNGTAFNGTFE
-163 ELSTKDMNKSLV
+163 ELSKKDINTSLTE
-175 KDNLMMSNAV
+175 DNLMMSNAV
-185 IISKS
+185 IISKP
-190 GSADFSTEK
+190 GSDDFSTEI
-199 ATTLTDVTDKIYA
+199 ATTLTDVTDKIYK

-217 TSHPAADIY
+217 TSHPAANIY

-236 ANATGT
+236 GNATGT
-242 SKNTVS
+242 STNTVS
-248 VGSGTAAKTFSYSL
+248 VGSGTAKTFAYSL

-289 DATDF
+289 DASDF
-294 TTASHVDYDNNSY
+294 TTASHVDYENNPY

-361 AHQNVNETT
+361 AHQNVKETT
-370 CAIVKMKITPDGYTE
+370 CAIVKMKITPDGYSD

-397 VYSEADVKTEIG
+397 VYPIAEVKKEIG
-409 KRFLAEMGSAYV
+409 QRFLAEMGASIG
-421 KTHYYPSATGTIT
+421 TYYPATTGTIK
-434 VKDVEFANAAGEV
+434 VSDVQFDDKAGVVE
-447 TITKM
+447 IKKI
-452 TLTDGTTTPDQ
+452 TLTDGTTEKEVNAT
-463 VVSDADL
+463 DL
-470 NTFKPSIKV
+470 TTFKPTITV

-501 PWNPSTKTTES
+501 PWNPSTKTTAS
-512 YPGTDNEQNWL
+512 YPDPNSEQNWL

-530 NNWYKLEVTGVAAIG
+530 NNWYKLDVTGVAAIG
-545 ASTPGELNVNHDTTP
+545 ASTPGELNVNNDDTP

-577 AVRKQGTTLR
+577 AVRKQNTILQ

>member
-1 MKKGLLFSVALA
+1 MKKSLLFSAVLA

-55 SRAINDQF
+55 SRAINDEF
-63 DHGDAAEYN
+63 DHGDATEYN
-72 VKDATLILFAGGDE
+72 VKDATLILFAGADE

-100 KKNLTPSAQIST
+100 KKDLTPSAQIST

-119 INVISASPTDKI
+119 INVISASSTDKI

-136 LNHND
+136 LNHNNA
-141 VLKVTSTN
+141 LKVTPTN
-149 TLLVNGVNFDGTFS
+149 TLQVNGTDFTGTFAD
-163 ELSTKDMNKSLV
+163 LSKEDINTSLT

-185 IISKS
+185 IISKP

-217 TSHPAADIY
+217 TSHPAANIY

-236 ANATGT
+236 GNATGT
-242 SKNTVS
+242 STNTVS
-248 VGSGTAAKTFSYSL
+248 VGSGAAKTFAYSL

-312 SAIATGKGYRTY
+312 SPIATGKGYRTY

-361 AHQNVNETT
+361 AHQNVKETT
-370 CAIVKMKITPDGYTE
+370 CAIVKMKITPDGYSD

-397 VYSEADVKTEIG
+397 VYSKADVKTEIG

-421 KTHYYPSATGTIT
+421 KTHYYPTVTATIT
-434 VKDVEFANAAGEV
+434 VKDVEFADAAGEV
-447 TITKM
+447 TITKI
-452 TLTDGTTTPDQ
+452 TLTDGTTDQ

-470 NTFKPSIKV
+470 TTFKPSIKV

-501 PWNPSTKTTES
+501 PWNPSTKTTLS
-512 YPGTDNEQNWL
+512 YPGTNNEANWL

-530 NNWYKLEVTGVAAIG
+530 NNWYKLDVTGVAAIG
-545 ASTPGELNVNHDTTP
+545 ASTPGELDVNNDDTP

-577 AVRKQGTTLR
+577 AVRKQETILQ